1 MNNNPPTI
9 FSVSRE
15 ILLDRNVRVIAVT
28 GLISG
33 VYLGMINTILQPF
46 TVSLGLSLAGLGVL
60 QALGGRFSGLTAS
73 LIQPFAGHYADI
85 YGRKLV
91 VIVGSIVTLASMGLF
106 LLAALTRNWLILL
119 AAYLLFGL
127 SMLGSPASQAIIAES
142 VDLDPTRMGIA
153 FSAVFLLSSV
163 TSTVTSLA
171 GGVLADVLGYYLIFV
186 IALLFE
192 SVDLFL
198 YVRELRE
205 TRHSTDAVE
214 TATRGRGFSLRNAAS
229 MPKGLLG
236 FFAAF
241 AMDSFAFGITASIIY
256 GMIFDR
262 FRYTNTEIGLVVG
275 VVSLATILAQ
285 YPATRLLLLVGP
297 KKSLALSELFGA
309 VLMLGWYF
317 ANSLSFFILLSVVF
331 GVSIATWVP
340 AQQSITMM
348 VSPPGERGSL
358 GGKLAAFRGLV
369 AFPAPIVGGVLYET
383 YGYQAPSLVS
393 FALVVLTFVMIVRF
407 VPEQQTKL

>member
-1 MNNNPPTI
+1 
-9 FSVSRE
+9 
-15 ILLDRNVRVIAVT
+15 
-28 GLISG
+28 
-33 VYLGMINTILQPF
+33 
-46 TVSLGLSLAGLGVL
+46 
-60 QALGGRFSGLTAS
+60 LGGRFSGLTAS

-85 YGRKLV
+85 FGRKLV

-106 LLAALTRNWLILL
+106 LLAALTRNWVILV

-127 SMLGSPASQAIIAES
+127 SMLGSPASQAVIAES

-192 SVDLFL
+192 SLDLFL
-198 YVRELRE
+198 YFSELRE
-205 TRHSTDAVE
+205 TRPSTDAAHAV
-214 TATRGRGFSLRNAAS
+214 THGRKFSLRSAAS
-229 MPKGLLG
+229 LPKGLLG

-241 AMDSFAFGITASIIY
+241 AMDSFAFGITASIIV
-256 GMIFDR
+256 GMVYDR
-262 FRYTNTEIGLVVG
+262 FRYSNTDIGLIVG

-297 KKSLALSELFGA
+297 KKSLALSEFLGA

-317 ANSLSFFILLSVVF
+317 ANSIPFFILLSVIF
-331 GVSIATWVP
+331 GVSVATWVP
-340 AQQSITMM
+340 AQQSITMT

-369 AFPAPIVGGVLYET
+369 AFPAPIVGGVLYEV

-393 FALVVLTFVMIVRF
+393 FVLVVLTLLMIIKF
-407 VPEQQTKL
+407 LPEQQAKV